1 MPHRIPYLI
10 AYDITNT
17 RTQARTPHPPGLRH
31 RRPTI
36 LLPLLADRRLLY
48 TLPPQLDPA
57 TDRLHIFRINEQTE
71 TRLLGKA
78 KTALAA
84 DAPLLII

>member
-17 RTQARTPHPPGLRH
+17 RTQARVRRTLQGYATGGQQSFYHCWLTAAEY
-31 RRPTI
+31 RRP
-36 LLPLLADRRLLY
+36 LY
-48 TLPPQLDPA
+48 
-57 TDRLHIFRINEQTE
+57 IFRINEQTE